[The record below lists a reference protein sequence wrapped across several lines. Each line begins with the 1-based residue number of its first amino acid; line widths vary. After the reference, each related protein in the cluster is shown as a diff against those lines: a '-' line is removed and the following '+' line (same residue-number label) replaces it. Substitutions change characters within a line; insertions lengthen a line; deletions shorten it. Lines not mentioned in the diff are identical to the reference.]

1 MITTNSIQ
9 ITTEKNQHYLVGGV
23 DRLAIFTQLSE
34 FINSFKTIIQT
45 PFDKEGL
52 TDAIIR
58 IFSCSSGFSYSALSL
73 FEIGVS
79 LASII
84 KSYTPIITP
93 FARVLPPLGLSVSLL
108 EIAFSSIQA
117 HRNRLFL
124 SSLSTKDFEKM
135 LSSNPEKLRQL
146 GEKHLT
152 DKIKVAFQNLDA
164 PENKEKI
171 LDWITNT
178 CLLNDLIHLKNTY
191 LPLESQAITDLALTT
206 LQVQNKN
213 ISRQNNLARRVQP
226 WCQERICEQLPSI
239 LEKMQSNDP
248 EKVRRGQEEAKSL
261 MKTVRIQGE
270 KAKLIH
276 ILAITSLTICSI
288 GFIGAMIAAPYL
300 IPLVLLIIGST
311 LSLGAHIYSTSTL
324 PCDGWTYNTKH
335 CVPNW
340 FKSLVLRMDL
350 ERDDRILQQIR
361 NEETPNPEKSEQ
373 IEDPYKKTQA
383 NLEIIKKLIAEDNEE
398 KIKEAEII
406 KEKIRLVSIYH
417 FHLAE
422 DLFLAKKKEGF

>member
-1 MITTNSIQ
+1 MITTNHKQ
-9 ITTEKNQHYLVGGV
+9 IKTETSQHYLVGGV

-34 FINSFKTIIQT
+34 FITSCKVIIRT

-84 KSYTPIITP
+84 KNYTPVITP
-93 FARVLPPLGLSVSLL
+93 CAWVLPPLGLSVSLL

-117 HRNRLFL
+117 NRNRLFL
-124 SSLSTKDFEKM
+124 SSLSMKDFEKM
-135 LSSNPEKLRQL
+135 LVSNPEKLKQI
-146 GEKHLT
+146 GEKHLSPEIT
-152 DKIKVAFQNLDA
+152 AAFQNLNDKK
-164 PENKEKI
+164 NKEKI
-171 LDWITNT
+171 LDWITTT

-191 LPLESQAITDLALTT
+191 LPLESQAITDLALSSLET
-206 LQVQNKN
+206 QNKN

-248 EKVRRGQEEAKSL
+248 EQASRGKEEAKSL

-270 KAKLIH
+270 KTKLIH
-276 ILAITSLTICSI
+276 ILAITSLTICCI
-288 GFIGAMIAAPYL
+288 GFIGAMVAAPYL

-311 LSLGAHIYSTSTL
+311 LSLGTHIYSTSTL
-324 PCDGWTYNTKH
+324 PCDGWTYNAKS
-335 CVPNW
+335 CLPNW

-350 ERDDRILQQIR
+350 ERDDRILKKIR
-361 NEETPNPEKSEQ
+361 AQETPNPSEAEE
-373 IEDPYKKTQA
+373 IEDPYKKAQA

-398 KIKEAEII
+398 KTEEAERI

-422 DLFLAKKKEGF
+422 DLFLDKKKEGF